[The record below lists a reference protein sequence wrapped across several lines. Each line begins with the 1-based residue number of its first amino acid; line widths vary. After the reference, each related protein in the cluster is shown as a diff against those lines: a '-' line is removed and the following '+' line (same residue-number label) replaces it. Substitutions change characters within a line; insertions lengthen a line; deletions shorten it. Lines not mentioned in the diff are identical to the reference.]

1 MKPLPI
7 AAVALLTLAHPAAQ
21 SPAPDAYRVTFD
33 YYFANPQGSVGRRER
48 VTGSYVVDAPG
59 GTATWTGVSIAAG
72 KGMEAFGPGAPR
84 AFMERFA
91 YPVRVP
97 AQTMLGPDFFGDVPV
112 TAVQER
118 NLVIDTRMFE
128 MFADELDRLR
138 PGVPYAF
145 DTNRE
150 ITIDSWGTFTN
161 RDLKLTLTGTVVRNG
176 EDCAVIDYVAL
187 FNRVDLALPGFTL
200 VGRSHYW
207 GQIWVARGGR
217 RLEHATLYEDVL
229 GEVTQ
234 GGGEP
239 ASMNVFR
246 VGTLERAAR

>member
-1 MKPLPI
+1 MRLLAI
-7 AAVALLTLAHPAAQ
+7 AAVTLLPLAHAAAQ
-21 SPAPDAYRVTFD
+21 SPSPEAYRVTFD
-33 YYFANPQGSVGRRER
+33 YHFAGPQGGVGRRER
-48 VTGSYVVDAPG
+48 VTGTYTVDAPR
-59 GTATWTGVSIAAG
+59 GTATWTGVSVAPGEALD
-72 KGMEAFGPGAPR
+72 AFGPAAPR
-84 AFMERFA
+84 AFMEHFA

-97 AQTMLGPDFFGDVPV
+97 PEAMLGPDFFGEVPV

-145 DTNRE
+145 GTNRE

-161 RDLKLTLTGTVVRNG
+161 RDLKLTLTGTAMRNG
-176 EDCAVIDYVAL
+176 EDCAVIDYLAL
-187 FNRVDLALPGFTL
+187 FNRVDLTLPGFKL

-207 GQIWVARGGR
+207 GQVWVARRGR

-234 GGGEP
+234 GAGEP
-239 ASMNVFR
+239 APMNVFR